1 MYYNI
6 LIFSHSI
13 SFVMRRSP
21 VRVREVAQEKEKL
34 VKVLNSVS
42 YSNVTCTIFVFYDLF

>member
-1 MYYNI
+1 MPRKPLKI
-6 LIFSHSI
+6 SLPL

-34 VKVLNSVS
+34 VKV
-42 YSNVTCTIFVFYDLF
+42 